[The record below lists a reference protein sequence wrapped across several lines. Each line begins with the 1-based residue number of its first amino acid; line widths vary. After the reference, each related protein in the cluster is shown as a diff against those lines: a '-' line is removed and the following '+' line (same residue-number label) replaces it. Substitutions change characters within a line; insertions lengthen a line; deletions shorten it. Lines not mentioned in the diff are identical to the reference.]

1 MKRDA
6 HAKAMAASFSATR
19 DPNAIR
25 CLSAT
30 AATKKWGFAGDAL
43 TL

>member
-1 MKRDA
+1 
-6 HAKAMAASFSATR
+6 MAASFSATR

-25 CLSAT
+25 RLSAT
-30 AATKKWGFAGDAL
+30 DATKKWSFAGNAL